1 MIRRVAMWRL
11 KRKSDAEE
19 MKTALESMAS
29 RVPSVESMEVGINIS
44 ESASAF
50 DIVFIATFSD
60 LDQLKAFEADDYH
73 SQVGELVK
81 TLRDERVVV
90 DYEF

>member
-11 KRKSDAEE
+11 KRETDAER
-19 MKTALESMAS
+19 MKIALDSMAARVPALESM
-29 RVPSVESMEVGINIS
+29 ETGINIS

-60 LDQLKAFEADDYH
+60 LDQLKAFEADAYH
-73 SQVGELVK
+73 GEVGELVK